1 MLHRIAPICLRI
13 AFSLTLSYANASS
26 AVSAEVPAPADSSV
40 TSEVVTSAAPVVA
53 CPPKKSGPLATIEH
67 MKQKCGF
74 CGGGTGVYSESSY
87 FCLGRLFVKEWQ
99 VGDERAGNPH
109 SISCVARP
117 SNGPCDDGYYVGGG
131 CAHPCK
137 AETRYCNEGVW
148 GWDYV
153 GHGCLPIV
161 DLGYWHGRRD
171 QTGNYKTEGPKIF
184 HCCE

>member
-1 MLHRIAPICLRI
+1 MLHRITAIG
-13 AFSLTLSYANASS
+13 LTAVYWL
-26 AVSAEVPAPADSSV
+26 AVSAPSAAAVEPAEVSE
-40 TSEVVTSAAPVVA
+40 SEVVVSQSAVP
-53 CPPKKSGPLATIEH
+53 CPPAKTGVCGAIEH

-109 SISCVARP
+109 SISCLARP
-117 SNGPCDDGYYVGGG
+117 SNGPCDSGYYVGGG

-137 AETRYCNEGVW
+137 ADMRCCNEGVW

-153 GHGCLPIV
+153 GHCRLPIV

-184 HCCE
+184 HHGE